1 MSVHNI
7 VPRRSDKPLRV
18 RRLIFLAVWIV
29 VLSGVI
35 GACSSSM
42 RGCSRPTT
50 LEPEELRLDLH
61 LA

>member
-1 MSVHNI
+1 
-7 VPRRSDKPLRV
+7 V

-35 GACSSSM
+35 GACCSSM